1 MSAYVRLVES
11 LLVEMTVA
19 QRKRRNRRN
28 RRRNRNKR
36 NQNNQVDSRDVV
48 DANRESEPSPLDPTP
63 SPVDPSPG
71 AQDAIDNAKQDQ
83 ETETKPETKPD
94 KEDKTPEKEKPT
106 PRYDLDRTSRGTT
119 DVGNMLG
126 ASKYGRSKGAEAAR
140 KVRAKGGSNVDAER
154 AARVA
159 SRAGE
164 AQFRR
169 GVETIGR
176 GASKAI
182 RKGLNKGKNLPSA
195 GQSLV

>member
-1 MSAYVRLVES
+1 MSNRKASRRGRGPSKNAQKRARKAAAAAAAATATASAATSKDVE
-11 LLVEMTVA
+11 A
-19 QRKRRNRRN
+19 RN
-28 RRRNRNKR
+28 
-36 NQNNQVDSRDVV
+36 
-48 DANRESEPSPLDPTP
+48 ASPLDPAP
-63 SPVDPSPG
+63 SPVDPSPE
-71 AQDAIDNAKQDQ
+71 AQAAIDAVKQDQ
-83 ETETKPETKPD
+83 ETETKPQAEPD

-106 PRYDLDRTSRGTT
+106 PRKDLDRTSRGTT